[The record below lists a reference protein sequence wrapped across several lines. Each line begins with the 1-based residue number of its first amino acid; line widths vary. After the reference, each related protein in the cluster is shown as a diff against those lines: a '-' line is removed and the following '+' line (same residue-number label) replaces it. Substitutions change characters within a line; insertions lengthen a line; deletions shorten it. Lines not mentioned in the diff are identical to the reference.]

1 MFAEQTHLIMKAI
14 IFQSRIQRPRLTA
27 AFLRPPQ
34 FISCHALAHRLV
46 SSVRCALAKADT
58 HHNKSMALMINSN
71 TSKGRTTQNSNSLMA
86 GSFLEEKKKK
96 GTYCGKKNSQ
106 SNLCFLT
113 LENTFKISKPSLTIF
128 MSFNSFVLFF
138 KARFLYV
145 TALAVLELAL

>member
-34 FISCHALAHRLV
+34 LISCHALAHGLV

-58 HHNKSMALMINSN
+58 HQQKHALPINSN
-71 TSKGRTTQNSNSLMA
+71 TSKGQTTQNSNSLMA

-96 GTYCGKKNSQ
+96 GTYSGKKKSQ
-106 SNLCFLT
+106 SNL
-113 LENTFKISKPSLTIF
+113 
-128 MSFNSFVLFF
+128 
-138 KARFLYV
+138 
-145 TALAVLELAL
+145 